1 MVAIAEVGYDCE
13 RGRASRERWHHR
25 IVDRETAASRNFP
38 ESSSIAHP
46 TDLMKRN
53 FVPDGWRQQAGAVLL
68 MAVAVGTILRF
79 FRLGARELSIDE
91 SLSWAESAAPSVT
104 DVLRVQHR
112 LDSGKFPIYELAQ
125 YGWMRIF
132 GESEAAMRA
141 LPALIGSL
149 SIVLVFILAV
159 EVLLAVTP
167 TRSDESDQG
176 GIYMVSALCALIFAV
191 GLPSVEIARQ
201 ARMYSMMQAWIL
213 AQVIFLFRAR
223 RLGGRVNY
231 AGLTIFSA
239 IAVATNFTAVLA
251 MAAEAVWLIYLLIAD
266 ADARSDAGVRSAAPW
281 LMGLALVAAIVLLLP
296 FFAGLRYG
304 VEGVKRGDYDWIKP
318 PGPWEPLATF
328 ESGLGSWPFPL
339 FALLAIAGGIR
350 LWRSHR
356 AEAVLLM
363 LWIGLP
369 PIVLFAGSYLVT
381 PMLVT
386 RYLISSFVPL
396 FILTAIGI
404 ESLPSRKY
412 RAAAIIAIVSLSVL
426 RVSADLRPGDNRW
439 RDACSTA
446 VTIAGS
452 DRRVGF
458 YNERYL
464 VSYYIPA
471 AQRDSVQVV
480 RIPFDRTGS
489 EAPRVAIIS
498 PTVAPAQVAEIR
510 REYPVV
516 VARFKNVTVVSR
528 PEAAV
533 QNAPAS

>member
-1 MVAIAEVGYDCE
+1 
-13 RGRASRERWHHR
+13 
-25 IVDRETAASRNFP
+25 
-38 ESSSIAHP
+38 
-46 TDLMKRN
+46 MKRN
-53 FVPDGWRQQAGAVLL
+53 FLPGGWRRQAGAVLL
-68 MAVAVGTILRF
+68 LAVAVGTILRF
-79 FRLGARELSIDE
+79 LRLGARELSIDE
-91 SLSWAESAAPSVT
+91 SLSWAESSAPSVT
-104 DVLRVQHR
+104 AVLRVQHQ

-125 YGWMRIF
+125 YEWMRAF
-132 GESEAAMRA
+132 GESEAAMRS

-149 SIVLVFILAV
+149 SIVLAFILAV
-159 EVLLAVTP
+159 EVLLVVTP
-167 TRSDESDQG
+167 TKSDERDKR

-191 GLPSVEIARQ
+191 GRPSVEIARQ

-213 AQVIFLFRAR
+213 AQVIFLLRAR
-223 RLGGRVNY
+223 RLGGRANY

-239 IAVATNFTAVLA
+239 IAVATNFTAVLV

-266 ADARSDAGVRSAAPW
+266 ADASSDASVRSAAPW

-356 AEAVLLM
+356 AEAVLLI

-369 PIVLFAGSYLVT
+369 PMVLFAGSYLVT

-412 RAAAIIAIVSLSVL
+412 RAAAIIAIVSLSIL
-426 RVSADLRPGDNRW
+426 RVSSDLRPGDNRW

-446 VTIAGS
+446 VAIAGS

-480 RIPFDRTGS
+480 RIPFDGIGS

-510 REYPVV
+510 REYPVI

-528 PEAAV
+528 TESGV